1 MFIRAAAVLASVAII
16 ALALS
21 GPGTRWGWWDFRI
34 GLLLFAA
41 AGLIGLLATVTGI
54 VARRRAPANSQTARL
69 ADLAI
74 FAGVVSLALP
84 LYGVMSARRVP
95 RIHDITTSIDDPPR
109 FRAALTARG
118 SDSNPVA
125 DAIAPDVARQQREG
139 YPTLQPLVVA
149 MPPDQALDRAVE
161 VAQSLRWKVLAVDR
175 QAGTMEA
182 TATTA
187 WFGFRD
193 DVVVRI
199 RPTPGGSRVDV
210 RSTSRVGVSDAGVNA
225 ARIRRF
231 FRVF

>member
-1 MFIRAAAVLASVAII
+1 MLIRAAAILATVAIV

-21 GPGTRWGWWDFRI
+21 GPGTRWRWWDFRV

-41 AGLIGLLATVTGI
+41 AGLVGLLAAVTGI
-54 VARRRAPANSQTARL
+54 VARQRAPAGSQSARL
-69 ADLAI
+69 AELAI
-74 FAGVVSLALP
+74 LAGVVSLALP
-84 LYGVMSARRVP
+84 VYGLVTARRVP
-95 RIHDITTSIDDPPR
+95 RIHDITTSIDDPPKY
-109 FRAALTARG
+109 RAALAARG
-118 SDSNPVA
+118 SRSNPVT
-125 DAIAPDVARQQREG
+125 DTIAPDVAQQQREG

-149 MPPDQALDRAVE
+149 MPPDHALDRAVE
-161 VAQSLRWKVLAVDR
+161 VAQSLRWKILAVDR
-175 QAGTMEA
+175 PAGTLEA

-199 RPTPGGSRVDV
+199 RPAGAGSRIDM

-231 FRVF
+231 QRLF